1 MCARARNMSCAA
13 RKQPAPLC
21 TRVHGCV
28 RVRVDTCTSYAPRD
42 SDCIVLC
49 ISKRE
54 PISAHNVV
62 YRYLSIY
69 LKIQTLVSV
78 YTLKH
83 VRVRVSS
90 HAFIYVRMHQS
101 EQISTLF
108 CRSSYM
114 LICVCNEATSARS
127 YICSCISHFCVCAC
141 VCVSKC
147 TKTSSV
153 PHLPNHSMG
162 DPPAL

>member
-1 MCARARNMSCAA
+1 MRVCTREKYVMCREKITRTLVHARTWLCACACGYVHIICTPGQRLHRAVHIEARAHLRPQ
-13 RKQPAPLC
+13 R
-21 TRVHGCV
+21 G
-28 RVRVDTCTSYAPRD
+28 
-42 SDCIVLC
+42 
-49 ISKRE
+49 IS
-54 PISAHNVV
+54 V
-62 YRYLSIY
+62 SIY

-78 YTLKH
+78 YTLEH
-83 VRVRVSS
+83 VRARVSS

-153 PHLPNHSMG
+153 PHLPNHSIG